1 MSDSERDTGE
11 DGTLRLRAYLPL
23 VASLWFAAGCH
34 CGQMATISVR
44 RAIRLTGSDAATV
57 GELGRRLRCW
67 ACGRRSVGVT
77 IAPDTRSPGERERE
91 GPAAET
97 RDE

>member
-1 MSDSERDTGE
+1 MSDSEQDIGE

-23 VASLWFAAGCH
+23 ASSLWFSTGCR
-34 CGQMATISVR
+34 CGRLATISVR
-44 RAIRLTGSDAATV
+44 RAIRLAGSDLATV
-57 GELGRRLRCW
+57 GELGRRLRCS
-67 ACGRRSVGVT
+67 ACGRKGVGVT

-97 RDE
+97 RDG